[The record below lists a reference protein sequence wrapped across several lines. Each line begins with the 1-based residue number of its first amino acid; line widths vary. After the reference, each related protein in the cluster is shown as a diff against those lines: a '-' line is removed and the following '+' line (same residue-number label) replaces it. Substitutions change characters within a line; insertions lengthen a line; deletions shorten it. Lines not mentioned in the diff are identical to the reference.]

1 MPLFQIGDLVE
12 RVGPLVPVYLKHGR
26 IVRVIPHPALP
37 EYLTEYEVDFTF
49 LVGNFYQTQ
58 LRLAE
63 GHPQASSPPN

>member
-1 MPLFQIGDLVE
+1 
-12 RVGPLVPVYLKHGR
+12 
-26 IVRVIPHPALP
+26 
-37 EYLTEYEVDFTF
+37 VDFTF